1 MIINDNHDSC
11 RWFKPNLALTRARVD
26 DMDGGPFWDI
36 SDEALSRCPGQIQQ
50 NNMMNIDELPILQRI

>member
-1 MIINDNHDSC
+1 
-11 RWFKPNLALTRARVD
+11 VD